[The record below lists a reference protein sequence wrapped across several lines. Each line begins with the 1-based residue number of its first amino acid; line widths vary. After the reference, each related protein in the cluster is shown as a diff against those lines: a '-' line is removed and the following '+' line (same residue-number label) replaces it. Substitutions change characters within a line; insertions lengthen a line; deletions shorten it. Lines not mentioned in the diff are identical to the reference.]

1 MERVFA
7 DGWGLLAALGG
18 GLLIGLERERRKGR
32 GNDREAAGIRSF
44 TLAAGGG
51 ALAQALQQPAL
62 VALGGLAVV
71 LLAAVAYVRSQWLRR
86 TRDPGLT
93 TELALFVTYL
103 VGVLCVQQPALGAA
117 AAVVVAALLA
127 ARERL
132 HRFATRALSE
142 VELHD
147 ALLLA
152 ALVLVALPL
161 LPAAPQPW
169 LGDLQPRAL
178 GLLVVLILAL
188 QAAGHVALRLF
199 GAGAGLALSG
209 LFAGFVSSTAAIGTM
224 GVRARSDPGHRAAC
238 TAGAILSTAA
248 TWLQMVVMLL
258 AVAPP
263 LARQLLPAALAGFG
277 VALAAGLWQARGA
290 QAAATPPV
298 KPAAPDLSTG
308 SGPLRVR
315 EALLVAALLSAI
327 TLVVGWAQRAFGVQG
342 VFAGALL
349 SSLADAH
356 ASIAA
361 LGALH
366 SSGRLA
372 GDDATLA
379 VLLALSTNA
388 LTRAVVAFAS
398 GGRAF
403 GARLALSLAA
413 STAAGW
419 AVMR

>member
-1 MERVFA
+1 MDLVLA

-32 GNDREAAGIRSF
+32 GSDREAAGIRSF

-51 ALAQALQQPAL
+51 ALAQASQQPAL

-71 LLAAVAYVRSQWLRR
+71 LLAAVAYARSQWLQRA
-86 TRDPGLT
+86 RDPGLT

-142 VELHD
+142 GELHD

-152 ALVLVALPL
+152 ALALVALPL
-161 LPAAPQPW
+161 LPATPLPL

-188 QAAGHVALRLF
+188 QAAGHVVLRLF

-224 GVRARSDPGHRAAC
+224 GVRARSDPAHRAAC
-238 TAGAILSTAA
+238 TAGAMLSTAA
-248 TWLQMVVMLL
+248 TWVQMLVMLL

-263 LARQLLPAALAGFG
+263 LARQLAPAALAGFG
-277 VALAAGLWQARGA
+277 VALASGWWQARGA
-290 QAAATPPV
+290 QAAAVPV
-298 KPAAPDLSTG
+298 AIVAPTSA
-308 SGPLRVR
+308 GPLRVR

-327 TLVVGWAQRAFGVQG
+327 TLVVGWAQRSFGVQG

-349 SSLADAH
+349 SALADAH

-361 LGALH
+361 LGTLH

-372 GDDATLA
+372 ADDATLA
-379 VLLALSTNA
+379 VLLALSANA

-419 AVMR
+419 AVMGL